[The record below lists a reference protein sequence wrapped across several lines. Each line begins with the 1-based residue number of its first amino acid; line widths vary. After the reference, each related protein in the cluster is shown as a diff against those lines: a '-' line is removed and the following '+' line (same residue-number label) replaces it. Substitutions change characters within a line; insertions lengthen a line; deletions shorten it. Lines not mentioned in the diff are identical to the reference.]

1 MSHSFHIIGQMDT
14 GQHPVHPGF
23 GQDDGLDD
31 AANLLVG
38 DTAGNGTAPVYA
50 VTSAAGTFMF
60 AVVGVPIVVGLRP
73 HGQQAMGAT
82 YEALEQIFPR
92 GMGIKSA
99 GAPGLGVGTG
109 DSLS

>member
-1 MSHSFHIIGQMDT
+1 MDA

-60 AVVGVPIVVGLRP
+60 AVVLVVIVNRFLLRP
-73 HGQQAMGAT
+73 A
-82 YEALEQIFPR
+82 Y
-92 GMGIKSA
+92 SD
-99 GAPGLGVGTG
+99 LGFAQEELGTEE
-109 DSLS
+109 